1 MALLAVR
8 LPANPKDWSD
18 IDLLRLTLR
27 NQEKAWKEL
36 VRRYRSLVYRCITKV
51 IGRYDAVLSSAD
63 ADEIYGEVMM
73 SLWRD
78 DMRKLRAY
86 DPRRGTKL
94 SSWIG
99 MIATNTSYDYLR
111 GTARRPILDRIDG
124 DPEIDS
130 EEASPLDGILSTERR
145 SHLNE
150 MLADYSDKDRAF
162 VSLYYAQGLP
172 AEEVAEEMNISI
184 KTVYS
189 KKHKLLARLQST
201 LAPLVRQASA
211 SPLAPA

>member
-1 MALLAVR
+1 MALLAIR

-18 IDLLRLTLR
+18 LDLLFLTLR
-27 NQEKAWKEL
+27 NDLKAWNEM

-51 IGRYDAVLSSAD
+51 ISRYDAVLSSAD

-99 MIATNTSYDYLR
+99 MIATNTAYDYLR

-130 EEASPLDGILSTERR
+130 EEESPLEGILSHERR
-145 SHLNE
+145 AHLNE
-150 MLADYSDKDRAF
+150 MLAEYSDKDRAF

-172 AEEVAEEMNISI
+172 AEEVAEEMKISI

-189 KKHKLLARLQST
+189 KKHKLLARLQAT
-201 LAPLVRQASA
+201 LAPLMQPA